1 MYYCHILGKFPAFNV
16 YAYTAVIMNYHQYF
30 KEGLQGDIPYGRHV
44 HGKLERIMNDIGS
57 S

>member
-1 MYYCHILGKFPAFNV
+1 MYYCHILGKLPAFNV
-16 YAYTAVIMNYHQYF
+16 YAYAAAIMNYHQYF
-30 KEGLQGDIPYGRHV
+30 KEGFQADIPYGRHV